1 MAVTQTDQGTS
12 LKLIARTLLQS
23 GRRVG
28 IAQLT
33 RTLKQWMGELGT
45 EPEDALYNRL
55 SLVMNDKA
63 TRLSLVQPGEIPDG
77 WVELVEFGGFGNSHV
92 GSSHVAYLILPNKS
106 RVVCASRAFGW
117 FLSATRPDDFP
128 ISLPITQA
136 SARRILA
143 AVLSEEEGERIWP

>member
-45 EPEDALYNRL
+45 ELEDALYNRL

-77 WVELVEFGGFGNSHV
+77 WVELVEFGGFGTSD
-92 GSSHVAYLILPNKS
+92 VAYLILPNKS
-106 RVVCASRAFGW
+106 RVVCVSKVFGW
-117 FLSATRPDDFP
+117 FLGITHPEDFTV
-128 ISLPITQA
+128 SQPITQE

-143 AVLSEEEGERIWP
+143 AALSEEEVSRIWP